1 MITISFLPFCCHYF
15 TPNAIT
21 CLIFTS
27 NCCRSASRRRKRPH
41 GALAGLKA
49 LLAARKEKQ
58 KVKEDASGT
67 GIAGNVDKEEETG
80 SVEDEKAIS
89 NVDKEEAFNFNISST
104 TKNKTTL
111 LEEGD
116 KIIAVT
122 SIAETLKEQNKDENA
137 DAEEEDKEKNKGD
150 VSEKV
155 KGDKPCHPLLT
166 PEGENYDWS
175 PLSKPVILD
184 YEKRKNETTPVS
196 LDENQTDLGLTNATF
211 ISDKESEQ
219 PNKEIQSIEAIVP
232 NVVSKKESE
241 SEKSSSTKESEKGKD
256 ERRPPPFDLFVK
268 VDPITQNQAF
278 TEQHHQSQTI
288 SPILPSTKI
297 SEDSSKNSESA
308 TETIKDFE
316 TFPKEFHGESENNT
330 SEGLNEP
337 ATSDDQ
343 LNKVAPFPAST
354 QSSEREST
362 SAASDA
368 TLLAAIKLNG
378 PNITYTTSM
387 GAATTN
393 RPNTGTTLTKA
404 TVVNLATTNTNT
416 KVNLTSTTTTIVAG
430 LLDLLWGGQYGVND
444 VLLDDGTPSST
455 FVEPAS
461 PTNSTN
467 DKENLNPGPDV
478 LLPPSDLGSVDISP
492 ASGASDVEVAPNI
505 AAIDA
510 DAGLDT
516 LALDGLA
523 IHSTSSI
530 VRPTDQLHDMQTTQ
544 DHPEENNEMGNNT
557 FPTTLVPPSPTNTS
571 ASFDDK
577 TTQAASLLSISVLNP
592 ASIPGGPTSIPGEA
606 YLPLAT
612 AEDPNLE
619 VVTAAAEL
627 FVTNPTSSATS
638 TRETDLLS
646 ASGNSK
652 YFDKS
657 TPAFAGNL
665 SKVPHSTSQTKEP
678 EQNWV
683 EMISLEEGKGEP
695 DLLVVLPTGT
705 VESSTSTLSTLLPT
719 GEVKASTKHPEPEIH
734 KQPTVEKA
742 EIAESRPNGE
752 NGANSSSPFWVWPTS
767 EDPWVWI

>member
-1 MITISFLPFCCHYF
+1 M
-15 TPNAIT
+15 
-21 CLIFTS
+21 
-27 NCCRSASRRRKRPH
+27 
-41 GALAGLKA
+41 
-49 LLAARKEKQ
+49 
-58 KVKEDASGT
+58 KEDASGT
-67 GIAGNVDKEEETG
+67 GIAIGSVDKEE
-80 SVEDEKAIS
+80 AIG

-104 TKNKTTL
+104 TKNKTTI
-111 LEEGD
+111 LEEGDKADND

-122 SIAETLKEQNKDENA
+122 SISETLKEQNKDENA

-155 KGDKPCHPLLT
+155 KGDKPCHPLLP

-175 PLSKPVILD
+175 PLSKPVISD

-196 LDENQTDLGLTNATF
+196 LDENQTGLGLTNATF

-241 SEKSSSTKESEKGKD
+241 SEKPSSTKGSEKGKD

-268 VDPITQNQAF
+268 VDPITQNQTF

-288 SPILPSTKI
+288 SPILPATKI
-297 SEDSSKNSESA
+297 SDNLSENTETA
-308 TETIKDFE
+308 TETSKDFE

-368 TLLAAIKLNG
+368 TLAAIKLNG

-416 KVNLTSTTTTIVAG
+416 KVNLTSTTTTFVAG
-430 LLDLLWGGQYGVND
+430 LLDLVWGGQYGVND

-461 PTNSTN
+461 PTNSTY
-467 DKENLNPGPDV
+467 DPGPDV

-505 AAIDA
+505 SAIDA

-523 IHSTSSI
+523 IHSSI
-530 VRPTDQLHDMQTTQ
+530 VRPTDQFHDMQTTQ
-544 DHPEENNEMGNNT
+544 DHPEENKE
-557 FPTTLVPPSPTNTS
+557 TTLVPPSPTNTS

-577 TTQAASLLSISVLNP
+577 TTQAASLVSISVKLNSDASS

-627 FVTNPTSSATS
+627 FVTNPTSPATS
-638 TRETDLLS
+638 TRETDLPS

-678 EQNWV
+678 EQNWK
-683 EMISLEEGKGEP
+683 EMISLGEGKGEP

-705 VESSTSTLSTLLPT
+705 VESSTPTTSTSTLSTLLPA
-719 GEVKASTKHPEPEIH
+719 GEVKASTKQPEPEIH
-734 KQPTVEKA
+734 KQPTVEN
-742 EIAESRPNGE
+742 IATGE
-752 NGANSSSPFWVWPTS
+752 TS
-767 EDPWVWI
+767 

>member
-1 MITISFLPFCCHYF
+1 M
-15 TPNAIT
+15 
-21 CLIFTS
+21 
-27 NCCRSASRRRKRPH
+27 
-41 GALAGLKA
+41 KA

-58 KVKEDASGT
+58 KEKEDASGT
-67 GIAGNVDKEEETG
+67 GIAIGSVDKEEETD
-80 SVEDEKAIS
+80 SLEDENAIS
-89 NVDKEEAFNFNISST
+89 NVDKKEAFNFNISST

-175 PLSKPVILD
+175 PLSKPVISD

-196 LDENQTDLGLTNATF
+196 LDENQTGLGLTNATF

-241 SEKSSSTKESEKGKD
+241 SEKPSSTKGSEKGKD

-278 TEQHHQSQTI
+278 TEQHHQSPTI

-297 SEDSSKNSESA
+297 SDNSSENSESA
-308 TETIKDFE
+308 TETSKDFE

-368 TLLAAIKLNG
+368 TLAAIKLNG

-444 VLLDDGTPSST
+444 VLLDDGTPSLT

-461 PTNSTN
+461 STNPTN
-467 DKENLNPGPDV
+467 DKENLKPGPDV

-505 AAIDA
+505 SAIDA

-557 FPTTLVPPSPTNTS
+557 FPTTLVPPTS

-577 TTQAASLLSISVLNP
+577 TTQAASLVSISVKLNSDASS

-627 FVTNPTSSATS
+627 FVTNPTSPATS

-695 DLLVVLPTGT
+695 DLLVV
-705 VESSTSTLSTLLPT
+705 ESSTSTISTLTTMLPT
-719 GEVKASTKHPEPEIH
+719 GAVESSTKQPEPEIH

-742 EIAESRPNGE
+742 EKAESRPNGE